1 MIIEILFPEVC
12 NLYGDLANIKYL
24 KECVPSLEI
33 IETSLKTKP
42 SFVDQKVDLI
52 YMGTATEEGIKL
64 SVKALSPYNDQLKN
78 LIDNGQ
84 FILLTGN
91 ALDIFGNYIEV
102 KDDNTRIECLGLI
115 NTHSEYQMMKRHNSF
130 YIGEYKDIEIVGF
143 KSIFGHTYPDDEGK
157 TSNTNISTNADSGNG
172 SSNGW
177 FKTIKGFGQNPD
189 VNMEGFKINN
199 LLATYLIGPLLPLNP
214 LLTKWLLKELGE
226 DGSIAFEEAAM
237 NAYKQRLIEF
247 KNDHFDANY

>member
-64 SVKALSPYNDQLKN
+64 SVKALSPYKDQLKN

-143 KSIFGHTYPDDEGK
+143 KSIFGHTYPDSE
-157 TSNTNISTNADSGNG
+157 
-172 SSNGW
+172 NGW